1 MRFPRPARLAPLAL
15 AAALVVTAC
24 GDAPDE
30 EGSGSA
36 TTAVTDTTTSDS
48 ATDGTA
54 ADGTAEA
61 PAPTVDPN
69 VPPKPS
75 VSIPSG
81 EVTELVITDLV
92 EGEGEG
98 AKEGD
103 TVVVHYVGV
112 RSEDGTE
119 FDNSYDRGQP
129 FPVPLG
135 SQSVIPGWEQG
146 LLGVKAGGQRQLDI
160 PAELAYGD
168 NPQGDVIQA
177 GDALSFVVD
186 VMAIIP
192 ATDPADAPDVTVEG
206 AANRD
211 DLLTEDLVVGDGEEL
226 ELGQTAYLHL
236 IAFRADTG
244 EQVASSWETGQPQ
257 PIQFEEQGSLPG
269 IIEGMAGMKVGGS
282 RKMIIPFVD
291 AFGSTGN
298 PDLGIPAD
306 TDLVLVID
314 LIAIL

>member
-15 AAALVVTAC
+15 AAALLVTAC
-24 GDAPDE
+24 GDANE
-30 EGSGSA
+30 EDGSSTA
-36 TTAVTDTTTSDS
+36 TTAATDTTVAVDGTS
-48 ATDGTA
+48 AVDGTA
-54 ADGTAEA
+54 DA
-61 PAPTVDPN
+61 PATTVDAN
-69 VPPKPS
+69 VPPKPT
-75 VSIPSG
+75 VAIPTG
-81 EVTELVITDLV
+81 EVTELVVTALS

-119 FDNSYDRGQP
+119 FDNSYDRGEP
-129 FPVPLG
+129 FPVALG
-135 SQSVIPGWEQG
+135 AQTVIPGWEQG
-146 LLGVKAGGQRQLDI
+146 LLGVKAGGQYQLDI
-160 PAELAYGD
+160 PADLAYGD
-168 NPQGDVIQA
+168 NPQGDIIQA
-177 GDALSFVVD
+177 GDALTFVVD

-211 DLLTEDLVVGDGEEL
+211 ELLIEDLVVGDGEEL
-226 ELGQTAYLHL
+226 QLGQTAYLHL
-236 IAFRADTG
+236 IAFRGDTG

-257 PIQFEEQGSLPG
+257 PIQFVEQGSLPG

-298 PDLGIPAD
+298 TELGVPAD

-314 LIAIL
+314 LIAVL

>member
-15 AAALVVTAC
+15 AAALLVTAC
-24 GDAPDE
+24 GDATEE
-30 EGSGSA
+30 EGSSA
-36 TTAVTDTTTSDS
+36 STTAVTDTTTSD
-48 ATDGTA
+48 TA
-54 ADGTAEA
+54 AADATTEA
-61 PAPTVDPN
+61 PATTVDAN
-69 VPPKPS
+69 VPPKPT
-75 VSIPSG
+75 VEIPSG
-81 EVTELVITDLV
+81 AVTELVVTALV
-92 EGEGEG
+92 EGEGDG
-98 AKEGD
+98 AAEGD
-103 TVVVHYVGV
+103 TVIVHYVGV
-112 RSEDGTE
+112 RSEDGAE
-119 FDNSYDRGQP
+119 FDNSYDRGEP
-129 FPVPLG
+129 FPVALG
-135 SQSVIPGWEQG
+135 AQTMIPGWEQG
-146 LLGVKAGGQRQLDI
+146 LLGVKSGGQYQLDI

-168 NPQGDVIQA
+168 NPQGDIIQA
-177 GDALSFVVD
+177 GDALTFVVD

-211 DLLTEDLVVGDGEEL
+211 ELLIEDLVVGDGKEL

-257 PIQFEEQGSLPG
+257 PIQFAEQGSLPG

-282 RKMIIPFVD
+282 RKMIIPFAD

>member
-15 AAALVVTAC
+15 AAALLVTAC
-24 GDAPDE
+24 GDSNVED
-30 EGSGSA
+30 GSSTA
-36 TTAVTDTTTSDS
+36 TTT
-48 ATDGTA
+48 ATDATATDATA
-54 ADGTAEA
+54 ADGADEA
-61 PAPTVDPN
+61 PATTVDAN
-69 VPPKPS
+69 VPPKPT
-75 VSIPSG
+75 VAIPTG
-81 EVTELVITDLV
+81 EVTELVVTALV
-92 EGEGEG
+92 EGEGE
-98 AKEGD
+98 ATKEGD

-112 RSEDGTE
+112 RSEDGAE
-119 FDNSYDRGQP
+119 FDNSYDRGEP
-129 FPVPLG
+129 FPVALG
-135 SQSVIPGWEQG
+135 AQTVIPGWEQG
-146 LLGVKAGGQRQLDI
+146 LLGVKAGGQYQLDI

-177 GDALSFVVD
+177 GDALTFVVD

-206 AANRD
+206 APNRD
-211 DLLTEDLVVGDGEEL
+211 ELLIEDLVVGDGTEL
-226 ELGQTAYLHL
+226 QLSQTAYLHL
-236 IAFRADTG
+236 IAFRGDTG

-257 PIQFEEQGSLPG
+257 PIQFVEQGSLPG

-298 PDLGIPAD
+298 TELGVPAD

-314 LIAIL
+314 LIAIV

>member
-15 AAALVVTAC
+15 AAALLVTAC
-24 GDAPDE
+24 GDANEE
-30 EGSGSA
+30 EGSSTA
-36 TTAVTDTTTSDS
+36 TTAATDTTASD
-48 ATDGTA
+48 TGT
-54 ADGTAEA
+54 DGTAEA
-61 PAPTVDPN
+61 PATTLDPN

-75 VSIPSG
+75 VSIPSDD
-81 EVTELVITDLV
+81 VTELVVTALV

-119 FDNSYDRGQP
+119 FDNSYDRGEP
-129 FPVPLG
+129 FPVTLG
-135 SQSVIPGWEQG
+135 AQTVIPGWEQG
-146 LLGVKAGGQRQLDI
+146 LLGVKAGGQYQLDI
-160 PAELAYGD
+160 PADLAYGD
-168 NPQGDVIQA
+168 SPQGDIIQA
-177 GDALSFVVD
+177 GDALTFVVD

-211 DLLTEDLVVGDGEEL
+211 ELLIEDLVVGDGTAL

-236 IAFRADTG
+236 IAFRGDTG

-257 PIQFEEQGSLPG
+257 PIQFVEQGSLPG

-291 AFGSTGN
+291 AFGATGN
-298 PDLGIPAD
+298 SELGVPAD

>member
-15 AAALVVTAC
+15 AAALLVTAC
-24 GDAPDE
+24 GDAAEE
-30 EGSGSA
+30 EGSSSA
-36 TTAVTDTTTSDS
+36 TTAVTDSTTS
-48 ATDGTA
+48 GTA

-61 PAPTVDPN
+61 PATTVDSN
-69 VPPKPS
+69 VPPKPT
-75 VSIPSG
+75 VEIPTG
-81 EVTELVITDLV
+81 EVTELVVTALV

-119 FDNSYDRGQP
+119 FDNSYDRGEP
-129 FPVPLG
+129 LPVALG

-146 LLGVKAGGQRQLDI
+146 LLGVKAGGQYQLDI

-168 NPQGDVIQA
+168 NPQGDIIQA

-211 DLLTEDLVVGDGEEL
+211 ELLTEDLVVGDGKEL

-236 IAFRADTG
+236 IAFRGDTG

-257 PIQFEEQGSLPG
+257 PIQFAEQGSLPG

>member
-15 AAALVVTAC
+15 AATLLVTAC
-24 GDAPDE
+24 GDSTEE
-30 EGSGSA
+30 EGSSTA
-36 TTAVTDTTTSDS
+36 TTAVTDSTAAGA
-48 ATDGTA
+48 ATDGT
-54 ADGTAEA
+54 DGTGEA
-61 PAPTVDPN
+61 PATTVDAN
-69 VPPKPS
+69 VPPKPT
-75 VSIPSG
+75 VAIPTG
-81 EVTELVITDLV
+81 DVTELVVTTLV
-92 EGEGEG
+92 EGDGD
-98 AKEGD
+98 AAAAGD

-119 FDNSYDRGQP
+119 FDNSYDRGEP
-129 FPVPLG
+129 FPVALG
-135 SQSVIPGWEQG
+135 SGTVIQGWEEG
-146 LLGVKAGGQRQLDI
+146 LVGVKSGGQYQLDI
-160 PAELAYGD
+160 PADMAYGD
-168 NPQGDVIQA
+168 NPQGGVIQA
-177 GDALSFVVD
+177 GDALTFVVD

-211 DLLTEDLVVGDGEEL
+211 ELLIEDLVVGDGKEL

-236 IAFRADTG
+236 IAFRGDTG

-257 PIQFEEQGSLPG
+257 PIQFVEQGSLPG

-298 PDLGIPAD
+298 TELGVPAD

-314 LIAIL
+314 LIAIV